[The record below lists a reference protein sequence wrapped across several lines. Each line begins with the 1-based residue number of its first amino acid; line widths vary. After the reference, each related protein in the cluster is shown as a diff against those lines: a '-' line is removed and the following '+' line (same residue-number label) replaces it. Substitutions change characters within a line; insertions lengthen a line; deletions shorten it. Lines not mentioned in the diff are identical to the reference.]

1 VIIWRNEAYPEALH
15 EDSAGI
21 TKEPPPG
28 TVEITRAEERN
39 GNYHIWYAP
48 VPAVPAGETPEPL
61 GMLTAMAGM
70 HHEWFEAWQAA
81 GFSEDQAYGLVAGI
95 VQAAFSSG

>member
-1 VIIWRNEAYPEALH
+1 MIIWRNEAMPDDEN
-15 EDSAGI
+15 GI

-28 TVEITRAEERN
+28 TVEITRAEERS

-48 VPAVPAGETPEPL
+48 VPASPAGEPPDPV

-70 HHEWFEAWQAA
+70 HHEWFEAWVAA
-81 GFSEDQAYGLVAGI
+81 GFSEDQAYGLVAEI
-95 VQAAFSSG
+95 VRAAFASG

>member
-1 VIIWRNEAYPEALH
+1 MIIWRNEAYPEAIH

-21 TKEPPPG
+21 TREPPPG

-39 GNYHIWYAP
+39 GNCHIWYAP
-48 VPAVPAGETPEPL
+48 VPASPAGMPPEPV

-70 HHEWFEAWQAA
+70 HHEWFGAWQAA
-81 GFSEDQAYGLVAGI
+81 GFSEDQAYGLV
-95 VQAAFSSG
+95 VEVVRSAFTQG

>member
-1 VIIWRNEAYPEALH
+1 MIIWHNEA
-15 EDSAGI
+15 G
-21 TKEPPPG
+21 PPG
-28 TVEITRAEERN
+28 NSREFPPGPVEITRTEDRTGTVE
-39 GNYHIWYAP
+39 IWYAP
-48 VPAVPAGETPEPL
+48 VPASPAGTPPEPV

-81 GFSEDQAYGLVAGI
+81 GFSEEQAYGLVAGI